1 MYTNRLDLLQ
11 AELGRAQASLIR
23 LRNEV
28 AKAESVSAQLKEMI
42 SEEDGS
48 LREMRDAAERKRL
61 KAEEKRAA
69 EHDRRERL
77 KKGWTDHYQP
87 PLTEAEKLVRKQRR
101 WIE

>member
-1 MYTNRLDLLQ
+1 
-11 AELGRAQASLIR
+11 
-23 LRNEV
+23 
-28 AKAESVSAQLKEMI
+28 MI

-101 WIE
+101 CMSRPKETDCGLTRPCSRQTRAGPTLRPPTRLRLAIQGSDGL